1 MGMGMAEISN
11 EVYLRV
17 DQEGGPPLKKSG
29 VHDINKAF
37 FDVMLQ
43 ALNAGEDV
51 SIPKF
56 GKFKVIERAERNGR
70 NPKTGESMR
79 ISARKAVRFRPS
91 NTLRMTI
98 AGIDPEAKKEKPAKA
113 EGKKNSAKDKAVA
126 REKGK
131 KISKK

>member
-29 VHDINKAF
+29 VHEINKAF
-37 FDVMLQ
+37 FDIMLQ
-43 ALNAGEDV
+43 ALNAGEDI

-56 GKFKVIERAERNGR
+56 GKFKIIERAERNGR

-79 ISARKAVRFRPS
+79 IPAKKAVRFRPA
-91 NTLRMTI
+91 NILRMTI
-98 AGIDPEAKKEKPAKA
+98 AGIDPEAKKAKPAKV
-113 EGKKNSAKDKAVA
+113 EGKKGSAKEKAVA
-126 REKGK
+126 KEKGK

>member
-29 VHDINKAF
+29 VHEINKAF
-37 FDVMLQ
+37 FDIMLQ
-43 ALNAGEDV
+43 ALNAGEDI

-56 GKFKVIERAERNGR
+56 GKFKIIERAERNGR

-79 ISARKAVRFRPS
+79 ITAKKAVRFRPA
-91 NTLRMTI
+91 NILRMTI
-98 AGIDPEAKKEKPAKA
+98 AGIDPEAKKAKPAKV
-113 EGKKNSAKDKAVA
+113 EGKKGSAKEKAVA
-126 REKGK
+126 KEKGK